1 MIKSHF
7 GKVMIDMID
16 NEKDREDTMEA
27 IDPDEYKKFLEGAN
41 EEEESFEMLKPIEV
55 KSTRHIELQKEQEK
69 KEEVKKDVHSAVKE
83 VFDWVE
89 TLIMAMIFIIVL
101 FTFIIRVN
109 TVDGDSMN
117 PTLQDGQKLLV
128 TDLFYTPDYN
138 DIVIVQAAKLDGGK
152 PIIKRIIGL
161 PGDKISI
168 DFTKGIVYR
177 NGEALQIETNN
188 GVLYEDGHKIN
199 DYTTKNLEMVSGQEE
214 TVPENCYFVLGDN
227 RNRSTDSR
235 ALSTVGFVDK
245 NYIAGRA
252 VFSIFPFNVF
262 GFIE

>member
-1 MIKSHF
+1 ML
-7 GKVMIDMID
+7 DD
-16 NEKDREDTMEA
+16 EKERDDSMET
-27 IDPDEYKKFLEGAN
+27 IDPDEYRKFLDGEK
-41 EEEESFEMLKPIEV
+41 EEEDIFNDMLNPIEV

-69 KEEVKKDVHSAVKE
+69 KEEVKQDVHTAVKE

-89 TLIMAMIFIIVL
+89 TLIMAMIFIIIL

-109 TVDGDSMN
+109 TVDGESML

-128 TDLFYTPDYN
+128 TDLFYTPGYN

-152 PIIKRIIGL
+152 PIIKRVIGL

-168 DFTKGIVYR
+168 DFVEGTVYR
-177 NGEALQIETNN
+177 NGEALAIDIQGNTI
-188 GVLYEDGHKIN
+188 YEDGHKIN
-199 DYTTKNLEMVSGQEE
+199 ARTTRNLEMVSGQVY

-235 ALSTVGFVDK
+235 ALNSVGFVDK
-245 NYIAGRA
+245 NYIAGHA
-252 VFSIFPFNVF
+252 IFSIFPFNSI
-262 GFIE
+262 GMIE

>member
-1 MIKSHF
+1 MPN
-7 GKVMIDMID
+7 D
-16 NEKDREDTMEA
+16 EKERDDTMEA
-27 IDPDEYKKFLEGAN
+27 IDPDEYKKILDGSYEKEKQLN
-41 EEEESFEMLKPIEV
+41 DMLNPIEV

-89 TLIMAMIFIIVL
+89 TLIMAMIFIIIL
-101 FTFIIRVN
+101 FTFFIRVN

-117 PTLQDGQKLLV
+117 PTLKDGQKLLV

-152 PIIKRIIGL
+152 PIIKRVIGL
-161 PGDKISI
+161 PGDRISI
-168 DFTKGIVYR
+168 DFTNGIVYR
-177 NGEALQIETNN
+177 NGEALPIETEG

-199 DYTTKNLEMVSGQEE
+199 DYTTRNIEMISGEE
-214 TVPENCYFVLGDN
+214 YTVPENSYFVLGDN
-227 RNRSTDSR
+227 RNASSDSR
-235 ALSTVGFVDK
+235 LMSAIGFIDK

-252 VFSIFPFNVF
+252 VFSLFPFNSF
-262 GFIE
+262 GLVN

>member
-1 MIKSHF
+1 ML
-7 GKVMIDMID
+7 DD
-16 NEKDREDTMEA
+16 EKERDDSMET
-27 IDPDEYKKFLEGAN
+27 IDPDEYRKFLDGEK
-41 EEEESFEMLKPIEV
+41 EEEDIFNDMLNPIEV

-69 KEEVKKDVHSAVKE
+69 KEEVKQDVHTAVKE

-89 TLIMAMIFIIVL
+89 TLIMAMIFIILL

-117 PTLQDGQKLLV
+117 PTLWDGQKLLV
-128 TDLFYTPDYN
+128 TDLFYTPGYN

-152 PIIKRIIGL
+152 PIIKRVIGL

-168 DFTKGIVYR
+168 DFTEGTVYR
-177 NGEALQIETNN
+177 NGEALAIDIRSNII
-188 GVLYEDGHKIN
+188 YEDGHKIN
-199 DYTTKNLEMVSGQEE
+199 ARTTRNLEMVSGQVY

-235 ALSTVGFVDK
+235 ALNSVGFVDK
-245 NYIAGRA
+245 NYIAGHA
-252 VFSIFPFNVF
+252 IFSIFPFNSF
-262 GFIE
+262 GMIE

>member
-1 MIKSHF
+1 ML
-7 GKVMIDMID
+7 DD
-16 NEKDREDTMEA
+16 EKDRDDTMEA
-27 IDPDEYKKFLEGAN
+27 IDPDEYKKFLDGSYEK
-41 EEEESFEMLKPIEV
+41 EKHLDDMLNPIEV
-55 KSTRHIELQKEQEK
+55 KSTRHIEIQKEQEK
-69 KEEVKKDVHSAVKE
+69 KEEVKKDVNSAVKE

-89 TLIMAMIFIIVL
+89 TLIMAMIFIIIL

-109 TVDGDSMN
+109 TVDGESMK

-168 DFTKGIVYR
+168 DKNEGIVYR
-177 NGEALQIETNN
+177 NGEALPIETEKN
-188 GVLYEDGHKIN
+188 VIYEDGHKIN
-199 DYTTKNLEMVSGQEE
+199 AMTTECIEMISGEVY

-235 ALSTVGFVDK
+235 KLSTIGFINE

-252 VFSIFPFNVF
+252 VFSIFPFNKF
-262 GFIE
+262 GLIE